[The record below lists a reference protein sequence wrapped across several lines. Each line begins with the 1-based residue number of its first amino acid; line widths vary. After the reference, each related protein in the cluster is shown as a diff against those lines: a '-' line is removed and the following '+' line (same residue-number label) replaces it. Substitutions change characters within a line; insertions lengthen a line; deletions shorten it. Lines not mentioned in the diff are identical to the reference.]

1 MLNMEIETSNKKVYS
16 NNYFAIK
23 QREYMANDPIKYE
36 IQKKIN
42 AVYLKNRY
50 NSEDPEIRNAFRE
63 QRKQNNRR
71 YYLKKKAMLEAA
83 KNSN

>member
-50 NSEDPEIRNAFRE
+50 NSEDPEIRTFLE
-63 QRKQNNRR
+63 SKGNRTI
-71 YYLKKKAMLEAA
+71 EDII
-83 KNSN
+83 

>member
-1 MLNMEIETSNKKVYS
+1 MEIETSNKKVYS

-63 QRKQNNRR
+63 QSKQNNRR
-71 YYLKKKAMLEAA
+71 YYLKKKAAMLEAA